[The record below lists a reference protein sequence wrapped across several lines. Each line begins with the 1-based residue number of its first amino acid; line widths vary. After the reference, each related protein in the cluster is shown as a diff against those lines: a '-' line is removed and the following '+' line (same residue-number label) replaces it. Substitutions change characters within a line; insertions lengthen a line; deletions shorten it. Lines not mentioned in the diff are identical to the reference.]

1 MKEYFSQFGNITK
14 LRLSRNKK
22 TGRSKHYAFIEFD
35 SSYVA
40 DIVART
46 MNKYLLFGHILQVR
60 VMPQETIPEKLWIGA
75 NKRYKVVPRTMM
87 EGRNLKTPKTVEQW
101 EKRESRETKRRSALK
116 KKMEAIGYDFD
127 MPDLKPASAVQMQKA
142 VESAEPKEPK
152 AIEPVAELAIE
163 PPVEPATE
171 PVVEQQAKAKGKK
184 KRAEDAAPAPIAP
197 EEENAPAE
205 NTAEPT
211 KAKKASKRAA
221 SVGPASDKASKKTK
235 TKDAPKKKTRNSSA
249 I

>member
-1 MKEYFSQFGNITK
+1 MKSYFSQFGNITK

-35 SSYVA
+35 SSHVA

-60 VMPQETIPEKLWIGA
+60 VMPQETIPQKLWQGA

-87 EGRNLKTPKTVEQW
+87 EGRNMKAPKTVEQW
-101 EKRESRETKRRSALK
+101 EKREGRETKRRGALK
-116 KKMEAIGYDFD
+116 KKMEVLGYDYD
-127 MPDLKPASAVQMQKA
+127 MPDLKSASAVQVQKA
-142 VESAEPKEPK
+142 IAAAEPEEPEAPK
-152 AIEPVAELAIE
+152 AIEPAA
-163 PPVEPATE
+163 EPATE
-171 PVVEQQAKAKGKK
+171 EKTKAKTRSKK
-184 KRAEDAAPAPIAP
+184 DPVQDAAPAPIVQ

-205 NTAEPT
+205 DTAEPT
-211 KAKKASKRAA
+211 KAKKVSKRAA
-221 SVGPASDKASKKTK
+221 SVGPALDKASKKTK